1 MTGIIGNN
9 PTRESG
15 LVIPASGGGKLLAI
29 YYDSVGR
36 TQTTT
41 SYTPVDVTGLSITLT
56 PASSDSKFIIYSDLK
71 GGSATYTLNSLIV
84 RTISGGSAAFIGL
97 GDNSGKSN
105 TFAAGAGSKYA
116 GLNEGN
122 DGCSQC
128 FLDSPNTASEIIYKM
143 QMKTGQNGNSVQLHT
158 NGTDVIGNS
167 ACNSSMTIHEIGA

>member
-15 LVIPASGGGKLLAI
+15 LVIPASGGGKLLAV
-29 YYDSVGR
+29 YYDSVGQ
-36 TQTTT
+36 TQSTT

-56 PASSDSKFIIYSDLK
+56 PASSDSKFLIYSDLK

-105 TFAAGAGSKYA
+105 TFAAGAGSVYA

-122 DGCSQC
+122 DGCSQS
-128 FLDSPNTASEIIYKM
+128 FLDSPSTASEIVYKV
-143 QMKTGQNGNSVQLHT
+143 QFKTGQSGNSCSLHT
-158 NGTDVIGNS
+158 KTTDVIGNS
-167 ACNSSMTIHEIGA
+167 ACDSSLTIYEIGA